1 MRSDTVYCTKCGSQN
16 PDDAAY
22 CFKCGNKVLT
32 ASETSA
38 GPVQASTPAA
48 ASQHP
53 AQGKSAVLA
62 ALLNLFFGLGYVYLG
77 FSKVLGVPTIVFV
90 VLVLVVYILIG
101 VATLGII
108 TLILAILFAVD
119 GYQKGKG
126 SKGFISAA

>member
-1 MRSDTVYCTKCGSQN
+1 M
-16 PDDAAY
+16 
-22 CFKCGNKVLT
+22 
-32 ASETSA
+32 
-38 GPVQASTPAA
+38 
-48 ASQHP
+48 
-53 AQGKSAVLA
+53 
-62 ALLNLFFGLGYVYLG
+62 GYVYLG

>member
-22 CFKCGNKVLT
+22 CFKCGNKL
-32 ASETSA
+32 AAETSA
-38 GPVQASTPAA
+38 GPVQAPTPAA

-77 FSKVLGVPTIVFV
+77 YKKVLGVPTIVFV

-126 SKGFISAA
+126 SKGFINAA